1 MLNLN
6 DLSAFARIAEL
17 GSISAASRSLA
28 MPKSSVSRSLMRLE
42 ETLGA
47 VLVERSTRHLRLT
60 DAGMLLKQHARRIL
74 DDVAEAENR
83 LSGLVGKPAGD
94 LHVSAP
100 FTFATGPLARMLPG
114 FMAQYPQVRIVLGVE
129 NRPVDIQMEQV
140 DVAIRIG
147 PLQDSSLVARRITSF
162 QLWPCAS
169 PAYLDSHPRIIEP
182 GDLRAHQLI
191 AHADRRE
198 TWRFRGKGGTVQ
210 TFEFD
215 TRTVIPEPDVLKT
228 LLISGVG
235 IALLPDF
242 LPATRSGMGA

>member
-1 MLNLN
+1 
-6 DLSAFARIAEL
+6 
-17 GSISAASRSLA
+17 

-114 FMAQYPQVRIVLGVE
+114 FTVQYPQVRIVLGVE

-140 DVAIRIG
+140 DVA
-147 PLQDSSLVARRITSF
+147 
-162 QLWPCAS
+162 S
-169 PAYLDSHPRIIEP
+169 PRVVSESP
-182 GDLRAHQLI
+182 
-191 AHADRRE
+191 
-198 TWRFRGKGGTVQ
+198 
-210 TFEFD
+210 
-215 TRTVIPEPDVLKT
+215 
-228 LLISGVG
+228 
-235 IALLPDF
+235 
-242 LPATRSGMGA
+242 